1 MNGIR
6 SKIVL
11 FIGMMVC
18 LWACKGSDG
27 DKLVD
32 ALPPMYPDYPNVTLP
47 LNIAPLNFLLR
58 TSTERV
64 EVRLRGKSG
73 ESTFIGS
80 NGKIQFPE
88 KEWHALLQRECGGKI
103 EVSVRAQQGDEWLRY
118 KAFTWQIVPEQLDT
132 YIVYRQISPEG
143 ENRHVELCEREVGNF
158 HERKIMQEE
167 TDGVMPHLSVNT
179 LYNMTDARSN
189 NVVVLWMPERA
200 MTTSSDC
207 LWEYFGTQSRLCA
220 INREN
225 GQSRI
230 LADTLSGQTVRA
242 FPALSADGRSLY
254 YSEAPAAVRDSLDA
268 WCFSIYHRKFNS
280 QNLTWADAVD
290 TVYYSDTVKVSVVEL
305 SLSPD
310 GQYLLF
316 ATTAYGLPSSGHRDS
331 DLRMLH
337 LNSGRLDSLEF
348 VNTEA
353 AEGQPS
359 WTSDSHWFVFMSK
372 KGDGLYG
379 KPYFCYVDSAGVAHK
394 PFMLPQRDPARYDYM
409 LESLEN
415 PMMVSRPMES
425 DAFRKTNEIINEN
438 TEP

>member
-6 SKIVL
+6 TKIVL

-18 LWACKGSDG
+18 LWACKGGDG

-47 LNIAPLNFLLR
+47 VNIAPLNFLLR

-64 EVRLRGKSG
+64 EVRLRGQSG

-80 NGKIQFPE
+80 NGKIQ
-88 KEWHALLQRECGGKI
+88 
-103 EVSVRAQQGDEWLRY
+103 
-118 KAFTWQIVPEQLDT
+118 T

-143 ENRHVELCEREVGNF
+143 ENRHVELCEREVCNF
-158 HERKIMQEE
+158 HERKIMPEE
-167 TDGVMPHLSVNT
+167 TDGVMPHLFVNT

-189 NVVVLWMPERA
+189 NVVALWMPERA

-268 WCFSIYHRKFNS
+268 WCFSIYHRKINS

-290 TVYYSDTVKVSVVEL
+290 TVYYSDTVKVSAVEL

-316 ATTAYGLPSSGHRDS
+316 TTTTYGLPSSGHRDA

-337 LNSGRLDSLEF
+337 LDSGRLDSLEI

-372 KGDGLYG
+372 KDDGLYG

-415 PMMVSRPMES
+415 PMMVSQPMES